1 VREGI
6 EVKRVASPDG
16 SDDTFIHLLDKGR
29 GPAPGHEAP
38 RTRSAE
44 VGFADQLAPAHLQVH
59 EVRVCTPFGY
69 ENVWSME
76 YDPSDRG
83 QQF

>member
-1 VREGI
+1 MIGGR
-6 EVKRVASPDG
+6 
-16 SDDTFIHLLDKGR
+16 LLR
-29 GPAPGHEAP
+29 GTNPSSAPIATG
-38 RTRSAE
+38 

-59 EVRVCTPFGY
+59 AVRVCTPFGY

-76 YDPSDRG
+76 YDPSEWG

>member
-1 VREGI
+1 MSRRPHGRLLRETDP
-6 EVKRVASPDG
+6 SN
-16 SDDTFIHLLDKGR
+16 
-29 GPAPGHEAP
+29 APIAM
-38 RTRSAE
+38 E

-76 YDPSDRG
+76 KDPSEWG